1 MIGWVKL
8 HRALIDWEWYK
19 TPNMVQFWIHCL
31 LRANH
36 TDGQYQGISLKAGQF
51 ISGRI
56 GLSRETGLSE
66 QEIRTCISRLKST
79 NELTT
84 LNMAKNTL
92 FTINSWNLYQC
103 EEVANQHINQLPTSF
118 QPASNQLLTTNKNVN
133 NSNNDDNSKKIN
145 TDINTCDKPK
155 KEKTTASKFLRP
167 TQTQI
172 ESFCIEHSL
181 NVDAVHFFNYYEAN
195 GWKVGKNAMKSWGAT
210 LRYWSRQN
218 ELKTNARAVSE
229 PRKNKMQEME
239 DWNMKILKEIEDEFN
254 AKYPK

>member
-1 MIGWVKL
+1 
-8 HRALIDWEWYK
+8 
-19 TPNMVQFWIHCL
+19 MVQFWIHCL

-36 TDGQYQGISLKAGQF
+36 TDGQYQGVSLKAGQF

-118 QPASNQLLTTNKNVN
+118 QPASNQLLTTNKNDKNEN
-133 NSNNDDNSKKIN
+133 NVKNVKKLN
-145 TDINTCDKPK
+145 TSCANEFERFWSAYPNKKKKPNALK
-155 KEKTTASKFLRP
+155 ALEKALEKTTIDVIMDALIDYTQSNDWLKDDGKYIPHP
-167 TQTQI
+167 TTWLNGERWLDEIKPHEDKNSWEYLERELQKISTSNNNPQI
-172 ESFCIEHSL
+172 GWLPNES
-181 NVDAVHFFNYYEAN
+181 N
-195 GWKVGKNAMKSWGAT
+195 
-210 LRYWSRQN
+210 
-218 ELKTNARAVSE
+218 
-229 PRKNKMQEME
+229 
-239 DWNMKILKEIEDEFN
+239 
-254 AKYPK
+254 